1 MQLTKKIRVFPT
13 PDQEEVLCY
22 LSERCRLL
30 YNFALAERRKEWELN
45 NLKDDFDVFPWGKT
59 SYSVDYKKQ
68 QNDLPNLKEKYP
80 KYKAVYSKVLQM
92 AIRTL
97 NADYN
102 SFFEQRKNGDT
113 NAHPPGFKGKEH
125 FTTMI
130 HNQSGFRIKSST
142 ITLTQYYKKD
152 IPLTFDIPSSEK
164 FRRVYQVSIFKDK
177 NKYFLSIV
185 HEVPEK
191 PYEDNGIYQA
201 IDLGITKTVSAVNT
215 KGKFFEAKNPRP
227 DKYWN
232 QIIDA
237 LQSRRDHCKKK
248 SRKHNHI
255 HQSMTKRQKKRSN
268 QIKDIQHK
276 LSRRMI
282 DNTRANTIIIG
293 DLDVKEMAQSRK
305 ATKGLNK
312 KKSLN
317 QLNSIYSI
325 MNIKIVICFIIISFL
340 PVASLGA
347 TEKVWSAKS
356 SGFIKID
363 ESLDFENYHVKV
375 TALNNTNSTLI
386 VYKDSGLIE
395 KKEFQVNEFKKYDD
409 IGITLLGIIGDDSW
423 IAFSRLENKDIW
435 IPSGRTILKWGDT
448 YSFEDY
454 SIGIEAIGKDSV
466 NLTVSR
472 NKKTVNTDVFTKN
485 GSKNY
490 DNLRIVVM
498 DINRTGFIDIEFFK
512 YKIPTI
518 KAKIITDKDE
528 YFPMKTFPY

>member
-1 MQLTKKIRVFPT
+1 VGSRGREFPFREVGDESYPLNMSHRRRNNYIVSDTLKIRVRNSMQLTKKIRIFPT

-80 KYKAVYSKVLQM
+80 KYKVVYSKVLQM

-113 NAHPPGFKGKEH
+113 DAHPPGFKGKEY

-130 HNQSGFRIKSST
+130 HNQSGFKIRDNT

-152 IPLTFDIPSSEK
+152 IPLTFDIPSSEQ
-164 FRRVYQVSIFKDK
+164 FGRVYQVSVFKDK

-191 PYEDNGIYQA
+191 TYEDNGIYQA

-215 KGKFFEAKNPRP
+215 RGKFFETINPRP

-232 QIIDA
+232 PIIDA

-248 SRKHNHI
+248 SRKHHHI

-282 DNTRANTIIIG
+282 DNTKANTIIVG
-293 DLDVKEMAQSRK
+293 DLDVKEMAQSKK
-305 ATKGLNK
+305 ATRGLNRSTQNNGYLSQFVGFLTYKAALAGK
-312 KKSLN
+312 K
-317 QLNSIYSI
+317 
-325 MNIKIVICFIIISFL
+325 VI
-340 PVASLGA
+340 
-347 TEKVWSAKS
+347 E
-356 SGFIKID
+356 ID
-363 ESLDFENYHVKV
+363 ERYTSKTCYVCGKQHIMPLWKRTMECDCGNTLDRDR
-375 TALNNTNSTLI
+375 NS
-386 VYKDSGLIE
+386 
-395 KKEFQVNEFKKYDD
+395 
-409 IGITLLGIIGDDSW
+409 
-423 IAFSRLENKDIW
+423 
-435 IPSGRTILKWGDT
+435 
-448 YSFEDY
+448 
-454 SIGIEAIGKDSV
+454 SINIMLRFLSQNARWTGYQQFA
-466 NLTVSR
+466 
-472 NKKTVNTDVFTKN
+472 
-485 GSKNY
+485 
-490 DNLRIVVM
+490 DNLRQ
-498 DINRTGFIDIEFFK
+498 TGL
-512 YKIPTI
+512 PVP
-518 KAKIITDKDE
+518 ITVPDDTRRKPQPE
-528 YFPMKTFPY
+528 RVG

>member
-45 NLKDDFDVFPWGKT
+45 NLKDDFDVFPWRKT

-130 HNQSGFRIKSST
+130 HNQSGFKIKSST

-152 IPLTFDIPSSEK
+152 IPLTFDIPSSEQ

-185 HEVPEK
+185 HDVPEK

-293 DLDVKEMAQSRK
+293 DLDVKEMAQSKK
-305 ATKGLNK
+305 ATKGLNRSTQNNGYLSQFVGFLTYKATLAGK
-312 KKSLN
+312 K
-317 QLNSIYSI
+317 
-325 MNIKIVICFIIISFL
+325 VI
-340 PVASLGA
+340 
-347 TEKVWSAKS
+347 E
-356 SGFIKID
+356 ID
-363 ESLDFENYHVKV
+363 ERYTSKTCYVCGKQHIMPIWKRTMECDCGNMLDRDR
-375 TALNNTNSTLI
+375 NS
-386 VYKDSGLIE
+386 
-395 KKEFQVNEFKKYDD
+395 
-409 IGITLLGIIGDDSW
+409 
-423 IAFSRLENKDIW
+423 
-435 IPSGRTILKWGDT
+435 
-448 YSFEDY
+448 
-454 SIGIEAIGKDSV
+454 SINIMLRFLSQNARWTGYQQFV
-466 NLTVSR
+466 
-472 NKKTVNTDVFTKN
+472 
-485 GSKNY
+485 
-490 DNLRIVVM
+490 DNLRQTGLPVPITVPDDTRRKPQPERVVHT
-498 DINRTGFIDIEFFK
+498 N
-512 YKIPTI
+512 
-518 KAKIITDKDE
+518 
-528 YFPMKTFPY
+528 